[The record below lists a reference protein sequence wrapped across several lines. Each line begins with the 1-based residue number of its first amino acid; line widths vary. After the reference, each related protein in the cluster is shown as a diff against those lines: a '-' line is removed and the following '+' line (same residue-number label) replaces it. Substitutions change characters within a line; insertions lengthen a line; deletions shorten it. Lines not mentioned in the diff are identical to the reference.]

1 MSDALTP
8 PPLPTEPSVALLDTW
23 PNAYADRDYI
33 IHIDVPEFTSV
44 CPKTGL
50 PDFGTITIDYV
61 PGDVCVELKA
71 FKYYMLA
78 YRNFG
83 MFYESITNRIA
94 DDLMAVAQPRWLR
107 VRSDFLPRGGISTQA
122 VVVLSQP
129 GYTLPDELVQAL
141 AV

>member
-1 MSDALTP
+1 MSDSFIP
-8 PPLPTEPSVALLDTW
+8 PSLPTEPSVALLDTW

-33 IHIDVPEFTSV
+33 IHVEVPEFTSV

-94 DDLMAVAQPRWLR
+94 DDMMDVAQPRWLR
-107 VRSDFLPRGGISTQA
+107 VRSDFMPRGGMSTQA
-122 VVVLSQP
+122 IVVRSQA

-141 AV
+141 TV